1 MNTIRQHPF
10 DAVLLIA
17 FGGPAQPD
25 DIRPFLDNVLRGRN
39 VPQARVDEVV
49 RHYEGFGGVSPIT
62 ELTRRQARGLAE
74 RLARDSARVPVFVGM
89 RNWHPFLADTLL
101 EMSRAGIRRA
111 LGFIMAAH
119 RSYSSCE
126 QYREDIDAARR
137 HLRERG
143 RADVQVTYVGNW
155 HAHPE
160 FVSTVAAQIRVA
172 RLRLP
177 PALRPQARV
186 VFTAHSIPAS
196 MAARSCYE
204 AQLRESCRA
213 VAQTLAIDDWTLVYQ
228 SRSGRPQDPWLEPD
242 VCAYLPAEHRRG
254 LAAAILCP
262 IGFVADHIEVLYDL
276 DDEAATVCRTIG
288 LPMARAAT
296 VNDEPGFLDMMAD
309 VVHTT
314 FNRYRASIPLA
325 LVPAPTDG

>member
-1 MNTIRQHPF
+1 MNAIRQHPF
-10 DAVLLIA
+10 GAVLLIA

-25 DIRPFLDNVLRGRN
+25 DIRPFLANVLRGRN
-39 VPQARVDEVV
+39 VPQARVDEVT
-49 RHYEGFGGVSPIT
+49 RHYEGFGGLSPIT
-62 ELTRRQARGLAE
+62 ELTRRQAGGLAE
-74 RLARDSARVPVFVGM
+74 RLASDAAHIPVFVGM
-89 RNWHPFLADTLL
+89 RNWHPFLSDTLF
-101 EMSRAGIRRA
+101 EMSRAGIRHA

-126 QYREDIDAARR
+126 QYRQNVDAARC
-137 HLRERG
+137 HLRDRG
-143 RADVQVTYVGNW
+143 SADVQVTYVGNW
-155 HAHPE
+155 HAHPG
-160 FVSTVAAQIRVA
+160 FVSTVAAQVRAA

-177 PALRPQARV
+177 SALRPQARV
-186 VFTAHSIPAS
+186 VFTAHSIPTS

-204 AQLRESCRA
+204 VQLRESCRA
-213 VAQTLAIDDWTLVYQ
+213 VAQSLAIDDWALVYQ

-242 VCAYLPAEHRRG
+242 VCEYLRAERRRG

-262 IGFVADHIEVLYDL
+262 IGFVADHVEVLYDL

-309 VVHTT
+309 VVQNA
-314 FNRYRASIPLA
+314 FNRYRESIPLP
-325 LVPAPTDG
+325 LVPRAE